1 MQNIKLLECGEPL
14 VPASLFPGKIL
25 VRSWYFN
32 EGLEGSVPEAWL
44 RESVFK
50 RLVNAARNLPSD
62 WHFVIWDGWRSFKL
76 QSNLFNILLNRI
88 KAAEPSISDEDARG
102 KASVFVAVP
111 SKEPDTVSGHLTGG
125 AVDITIAD
133 NNGLYLDMGG
143 GFDET
148 EQHSYTSYYEQN
160 NLNIKARDNRRLL
173 VKLLEDEGFSNYP
186 SEWWHFDYG
195 NRNWAIRTGADN
207 AIYGYTEPPFKWRRP

>member
-1 MQNIKLLECGEPL
+1 MQINKLLECGEPL
-14 VPASLFPGKIL
+14 VPTSLFPSKIL

-50 RLVNAARNLPSD
+50 RLVNAARKLPPD
-62 WHFVIWDGWRSFKL
+62 WHFIIWDGWRSFKL

-88 KAAEPSISDEDARG
+88 KAAEPSISDEDARS

-160 NLNIKARDNRRLL
+160 NLNLKARDNRRLL

-186 SEWWHFDYG
+186 SERWHFDYG

>member
-1 MQNIKLLECGEPL
+1 MQINKLLECGEPL
-14 VPASLFPGKIL
+14 VPTSLFPSKIL

-88 KAAEPSISDEDARG
+88 KASEPSISDEDARS

-111 SKEPDTVSGHLTGG
+111 SKEPEYVSGHLTGG

-133 NNGLYLDMGG
+133 SSGLYLDMGG
-143 GFDET
+143 SFDET

-160 NLNIKARDNRRLL
+160 NLNLKARDNRRLL